1 MPKVLVVNNYP
12 ARDRAGKLESCIEG
26 NGGAVTAVE
35 WGDASA
41 SLFDSFDG
49 VVLSGSPDMM
59 TERRTEAKFLKER
72 DAILESNA
80 PILGICF
87 GHQLVARAFEAEVVK
102 DRKPVQEMIRTTV
115 LTEDRLFAGLPKSLM
130 LLESRH
136 EVVKSLPAG
145 FTLLAKSATSAIAAM
160 KSRSRPIYGVQ
171 FHPERYSVD
180 HPEGNAVLGNFVG
193 MLK

>member
-12 ARDRAGKLESCIEG
+12 ARERAGTLQSCVEG
-26 NGGAVTAVE
+26 NGGAVTAVG
-35 WGDASA
+35 WGDATA
-41 SLFDSFDG
+41 PLFDSFDG

-59 TERRTEAKFLKER
+59 TEGRTESKFSKER
-72 DAILESNA
+72 EAILESKV

-87 GHQLVARAFEAEVVK
+87 GHQLVARAFQAEVVK
-102 DRKPVQEMIRTTV
+102 DRKPVQEMVRTTV
-115 LTEDRLFAGLPKSLM
+115 LAEDPLFAGLPNSLM

-136 EVVKSLPAG
+136 EVVRALPGG

-160 KSRSRPIYGVQ
+160 KSRSRTIYGVQ